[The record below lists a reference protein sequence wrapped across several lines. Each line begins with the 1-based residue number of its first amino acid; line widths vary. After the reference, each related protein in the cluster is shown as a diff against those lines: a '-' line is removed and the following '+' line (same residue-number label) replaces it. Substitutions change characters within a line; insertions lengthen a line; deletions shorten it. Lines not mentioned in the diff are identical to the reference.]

1 MFWIVFLFPLAIL
14 IGLVGS
20 CRLYQICLDSF
31 EELTGISL
39 SDWVTVWWSPLDGR
53 WQWWKMRNRQFRK
66 AVHTYRRFLRHVHAS
81 DAELLPDELA
91 GITKRVWDLSR
102 VCRMQLSYPKYSEA
116 NRLVV
121 AHWLSRNQPDN
132 ISNSDWARMC
142 PYIVTMAFV
151 RSAEEV
157 EARRLASMFPMEMD
171 ST

>member
-1 MFWIVFLFPLAIL
+1 
-14 IGLVGS
+14 
-20 CRLYQICLDSF
+20 
-31 EELTGISL
+31 
-39 SDWVTVWWSPLDGR
+39 
-53 WQWWKMRNRQFRK
+53 
-66 AVHTYRRFLRHVHAS
+66 
-81 DAELLPDELA
+81 
-91 GITKRVWDLSR
+91 
-102 VCRMQLSYPKYSEA
+102 MQLSYPKYSEA